1 MLCCLQK
8 KYFDRNGAMADPLT
22 GQKPPPKT
30 IITEGDRKNNTI
42 NALSDIGLVTSQL
55 TTTIAHLKE
64 FVGAE
69 LERGGG
75 VKNVILRQIRLVE
88 RASEVIS
95 TKVAYVATQTGVQT
109 ITRRQEQRKRADVN
123 YNNKMESKLK
133 KTKHN
138 NYIKLEDNI
147 FAKLVSEGDGIFILN
162 EVYILLR

>member
-1 MLCCLQK
+1 M
-8 KYFDRNGAMADPLT
+8 
-22 GQKPPPKT
+22 
-30 IITEGDRKNNTI
+30 
-42 NALSDIGLVTSQL
+42 
-55 TTTIAHLKE
+55 
-64 FVGAE
+64 
-69 LERGGG
+69 
-75 VKNVILRQIRLVE
+75 RQIRLVE

>member
-8 KYFDRNGAMADPLT
+8 KYFDRNGAMADPPT

-42 NALSDIGLVTSQL
+42 NALSHVAVDYDDRTPEGVCRS
-55 TTTIAHLKE
+55 
-64 FVGAE
+64 GA
-69 LERGGG
+69 RKRGG

>member
-1 MLCCLQK
+1 M
-8 KYFDRNGAMADPLT
+8 
-22 GQKPPPKT
+22 
-30 IITEGDRKNNTI
+30 
-42 NALSDIGLVTSQL
+42 
-55 TTTIAHLKE
+55 
-64 FVGAE
+64 
-69 LERGGG
+69 
-75 VKNVILRQIRLVE
+75 KNVILRQIRLVE

-138 NYIKLEDNI
+138 KYIKLEDNI